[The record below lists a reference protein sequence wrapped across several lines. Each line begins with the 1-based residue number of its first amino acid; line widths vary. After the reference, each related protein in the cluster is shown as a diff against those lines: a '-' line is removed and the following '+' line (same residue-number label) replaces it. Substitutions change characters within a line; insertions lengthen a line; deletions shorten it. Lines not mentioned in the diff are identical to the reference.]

1 MLLSVPLRVL
11 QGSCKGIEDLSP
23 QTLTPPHRQGS
34 CGLGF
39 GGVGAWGLGDA
50 FLGLGN
56 RV

>member
-11 QGSCKGIEDLSP
+11 QGSYKGIEDLWP

-34 CGLGF
+34 GGLGF

-50 FLGLGN
+50 SSGLGN